1 MSRWTSRRRRTSALI
16 AGIGATA
23 LILSACS
30 GGGDEGG
37 DDVAEGGDEPILIG
51 ISLPLTGD
59 FAEPGQ
65 GVQRGYELWAETVN
79 ANGGLLGREIE
90 LKIVDD
96 QSNAD
101 RVVADYEALITQD
114 EVDLV
119 IGPFSSR
126 LVLAS
131 ARVVDEYG
139 MLFVEPAGAAAN
151 IFEAGYGNLFYAAP
165 AIADDH
171 YNYLYDYI
179 MEMPEEERPQTAS
192 YATMDDPLAQG
203 AAYGLKDKLEE
214 AGITTLVDEVYPPN
228 TTDFSGI
235 AAALA
240 EADADLLVGGTQ
252 YQDGVNMIVAVQQL
266 NYQPRMAAF
275 TTAPTLPEFVDAL
288 GDGVEGVLAPT
299 GYSPTADYEG
309 NAEFVEAIAE
319 LYDREP
325 SEDEANAYTAGQ
337 VVQAAVEAVGCAE
350 QGECQQ
356 ELIDWL
362 HSNTVPTV
370 VGDLAWDEAGR
381 PNGAHFIQQYV
392 AGQPEIVLPADQA
405 TAEFINVKPEW

>member
-1 MSRWTSRRRRTSALI
+1 
-16 AGIGATA
+16 
-23 LILSACS
+23 
-30 GGGDEGG
+30 
-37 DDVAEGGDEPILIG
+37 

-59 FAEPGQ
+59 FSEPGE
-65 GVQRGYELWAETVN
+65 GVQRGYEIWRDMVN
-79 ANGGLLGREIE
+79 EEGGLLGRQVE
-90 LKIVDD
+90 LIIMDD

-101 RVVADYEALITQD
+101 RVVSDYEALITQE

-119 IGPFSSR
+119 FGPFSSR

-139 MLFVEPAGAAAN
+139 MLFVEPAGASEE
-151 IFEAGYGNLFYAAP
+151 IFQAGYTNLFYAAP
-165 AIADDH
+165 AVANDH
-171 YNYLYDYI
+171 YNYLFDYI
-179 MEMPEEERPQTAS
+179 MELPEDQRPQTAA

-203 AAYGLKDKLEE
+203 TAYGLKEKLEE
-214 AGITTLVDEVYPPN
+214 AGIETVVDEVYPPN

-240 EADADLLVGGTQ
+240 SADADLLVGGTQ
-252 YQDGVNMIVAVQQL
+252 YQDAVNLIVASQQL

-275 TTAPTLPEFVDAL
+275 STAPTLPEFKEAL

-299 GYSPTADYEG
+299 GYSAAADYET
-309 NAEFVEAIAE
+309 NAEFVARVDE
-319 LYDREP
+319 LYDRIP
-325 SEDEANAYTAGQ
+325 SEDEANAFTTGQ

-362 HSNTVPTV
+362 HANEVETV
-370 VGDLAWDEAGR
+370 VGPLGWDEAGR

-392 AGQPEIVLPADQA
+392 NGEPEIVLPLEQA
-405 TAEFINVKPEW
+405 TAEFIHPKPEW

>member
-1 MSRWTSRRRRTSALI
+1 MSQTRSATRRTKAALAA
-16 AGIGATA
+16 AGAAA
-23 LILSACS
+23 LFLAAS
-30 GGGDEGG
+30 GND
-37 DDVAEGGDEPILIG
+37 AEGGSSDDADDKIRIG

-59 FAEPGQ
+59 FSEPGE
-65 GVQRGYELWAETVN
+65 GVQRGYEIWRDMVN
-79 ANGGLLGREIE
+79 EEGGLLGREVE
-90 LKIVDD
+90 LIIMDD

-101 RVVADYEALITQD
+101 RVVSDYEALITQE

-119 IGPFSSR
+119 FGPFSSR

-139 MLFVEPAGAAAN
+139 MLFVEPAGASEE
-151 IFEAGYGNLFYAAP
+151 IFQAGYTNLFYAAP
-165 AIADDH
+165 AVANDH
-171 YNYLYDYI
+171 YNYLFDYI
-179 MEMPEEERPQTAS
+179 MELPEDQRPQTAA

-203 AAYGLKDKLEE
+203 TAYGLKEKLEE
-214 AGITTLVDEVYPPN
+214 AGIETVVDEVYPPN

-240 EADADLLVGGTQ
+240 SADADLLVGGTQ
-252 YQDGVNMIVAVQQL
+252 YQDAVNLIVASQQL

-275 TTAPTLPEFVDAL
+275 STAPTLPEFKEAL

-299 GYSPTADYEG
+299 GYSAAADYET
-309 NAEFVEAIAE
+309 NAEFVARVDE
-319 LYDREP
+319 LYDRIP
-325 SEDEANAYTAGQ
+325 SEDEANAFTTGQ

-362 HSNTVPTV
+362 HANEVETV
-370 VGDLAWDEAGR
+370 VGPLGWDEAGR

-392 AGQPEIVLPADQA
+392 NGEPEIVLPLEQA
-405 TAEFINVKPEW
+405 TAEFIHPKPEW